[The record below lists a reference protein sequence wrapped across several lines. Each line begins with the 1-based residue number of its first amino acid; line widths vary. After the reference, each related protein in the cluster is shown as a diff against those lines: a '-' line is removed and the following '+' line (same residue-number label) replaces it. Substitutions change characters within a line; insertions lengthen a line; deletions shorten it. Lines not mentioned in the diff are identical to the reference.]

1 MKRLLIYF
9 IFIALSTNS
18 FGQKTGFTDLDEAL
32 KEPEIV
38 QWLNLGNQTKY
49 SNAKELPSKLSEC
62 KNLHKVYFGW
72 HKNFDLSKL
81 FKLLSQLP
89 KLDTLEMY
97 ACDIKKIPKEIGL
110 LTNLKCLILTLND
123 ITEISPEIGK
133 LKSLECLGISSN
145 KLVSLPKEIGDLT
158 NLTQLLLTDNEIVE
172 LPNSVCNLQKL
183 RELTLTSNNLKLLPN
198 DIYKLKSLKE
208 LALFGNKL
216 LSLPKTIGHLTLD
229 EIYLGG
235 YQNEF
240 TQFPNEIFQI
250 TTLKHLGI
258 YDIKIDSFPN
268 AIANL
273 KNLNSIGLR
282 NLKDFNWSIGLLKL
296 SKVTTINKADIGFER
311 YGEIPKEISALKSL
325 SELNLTGSTK
335 SYQTMQYV
343 SDLINLTKLQFDYY
357 IDTILPP
364 EIGKL
369 THLKYLELGK
379 SKLNSLPPEIGNL
392 TDLQEIILSTNWGQ
406 SISIPKEIG
415 KLGNLK
421 KIDFGWCNI
430 KELPNE
436 IGNLSNL
443 EELNIWGGDLTS
455 LPTSIGKLQKL
466 EELYLT
472 GNELQKLPSELFNLK
487 TLKFL
492 NLSDNDLIELD
503 SNICKLSNLKDLDLS
518 GNINLKTIPESLG
531 RLKMLTD
538 IDLSNTQIKQLPK
551 SLIDL
556 PKLDR
561 IKLCKTL
568 IDSTKE
574 IDRQYKGKID
584 WEWSCRDLERLLV
597 NFEEKYG
604 KETTKLTSHKDT
616 LIFNY
621 TYSYNEPNVIDEEY
635 TKTITIKLLKNVI
648 ENKKTFN
655 IPDPTVV
662 IAVTFFSVWYFDTV
676 YKDLHG
682 QIQIIETGKNKI
694 KLSISLTGKFN
705 GRQETSELINK
716 TLEYD
721 K

>member
-1 MKRLLIYF
+1 MKKLLLYF
-9 IFIALSTNS
+9 IFISLATNS

-38 QWLNLGNQTKY
+38 QWLHLSNQTKY
-49 SNAKELPSKLSEC
+49 SNSKELPTKLSEC
-62 KNLHKVYFGW
+62 KNLNKIYFGW
-72 HKNFDLSKL
+72 HKNFDLPKL

-97 ACDIKKIPKEIGL
+97 ACDLKEIPKEIGL
-110 LTNLKCLILTLND
+110 LTNLKYLKLDLNH
-123 ITEISPEIGK
+123 ITKISPEIQN
-133 LKSLECLGISSN
+133 LKSLEYLNIGSN
-145 KLVSLPKEIGDLT
+145 KLVTLPKEIGTLS
-158 NLTQLLLTDNEIVE
+158 NLTQLLLTSNDIVE
-172 LPNSVCNLQKL
+172 LPISICNLQNL
-183 RELTLTSNNLKLLPN
+183 QELTLTFNNLKSLPN
-198 DIYKLKSLKE
+198 DIYKLKSLKK

-216 LSLPKTIGHLTLD
+216 QSLPKTIGQLSLD

-240 TQFPNEIFQI
+240 TQFPYEIFQI

-268 AIANL
+268 AISNL

-282 NLKDFNWSIGLLKL
+282 NLKDFDWSSGLLKL
-296 SKVTTINKADIGFER
+296 SKLTTINKADIGFER
-311 YGEIPKEISALKSL
+311 YGEISKEISELKNL
-325 SELNLTGSTK
+325 SELKLTGSTK

-343 SDLINLTKLQFDYY
+343 SELTNLMKLQFDYY

-364 EIGKL
+364 EIRQL

-379 SKLNSLPPEIGNL
+379 SKLYSLPPEIGNL
-392 TDLQEIILSTNWGQ
+392 MNLQEINLSTNWGQ
-406 SISIPKEIG
+406 SVSIPKEIG
-415 KLGNLK
+415 KLVNLK

-430 KELPNE
+430 KEIPDE

-455 LPTSIGKLQKL
+455 LPTDIGKLKKL
-466 EELYLT
+466 EKLFLS
-472 GNELQKLPSELFNLK
+472 GNELQNLPAELFNLK
-487 TLKFL
+487 DLKFL
-492 NLSDNDLIELD
+492 NLSDNELVELD
-503 SNICKLSNLKDLDLS
+503 SNIYKLYSLEDLDLS
-518 GNINLKTIPESLG
+518 GNINLKVIPESLG
-531 RLKMLTD
+531 MLKMLSN

-551 SLIDL
+551 SLINL
-556 PKLDR
+556 PKLER

-568 IDSTKE
+568 IDNTKE
-574 IDRQYKGKID
+574 IDAQYKDKID

-604 KETTKLTSHKDT
+604 KETTKLISKKDT

-635 TKTITIKLLKNVI
+635 TKTITIKILKSVI
-648 ENKKTFN
+648 ENKKTFTV
-655 IPDPTVV
+655 PDPDIS
-662 IAVTFFSVWYFDTV
+662 IAVTFFSIWYFETD
-676 YKDLHG
+676 YKDLQG
-682 QIQIIETGKNKI
+682 QIQIIEIGKNKI
-694 KLSISLTGKFN
+694 NLSISLTGKFN
-705 GRQETSELINK
+705 GREETRELINK

>member
-1 MKRLLIYF
+1 M
-9 IFIALSTNS
+9 ATNS
-18 FGQKTGFTDLDEAL
+18 FGQKTGFTDLDKAL

-38 QWLNLGNQTKY
+38 GWLSLGNQTKY
-49 SNAKELPSKLSEC
+49 SNAKELPTKLSEC
-62 KNLHKVYFGW
+62 KNLHKIYFGW
-72 HKNFDLSKL
+72 HKNFDLPKL

-123 ITEISPEIGK
+123 ITEISPEIK
-133 LKSLECLGISSN
+133 NLKSLECLGISSN
-145 KLVSLPKEIGDLT
+145 KLVSLPKEIGALS
-158 NLTQLLLTDNEIVE
+158 NLTQLLLTDNDIVE
-172 LPNSVCNLQKL
+172 LPGSICNLRNL
-183 RELTLTSNNLKLLPN
+183 RELTLTSNNLKSLPN

-216 LSLPKTIGHLTLD
+216 QSLPETIGQLTLD

-258 YDIKIDSFPN
+258 YDIKIDSFPST
-268 AIANL
+268 IANL

-282 NLKDFNWSIGLLKL
+282 NLKDFDWSSGLLKL
-296 SKVTTINKADIGFER
+296 SKLTTINEAIIGFER
-311 YGEIPKEISALKSL
+311 HGEIPKEISALKSI
-325 SELNLTGSTK
+325 SELKLTGSTR

-343 SDLINLTKLQFDYY
+343 SELTNLTKLQFDYY

-379 SKLNSLPPEIGNL
+379 SKLNSLPAEIGNL
-392 TDLQEIILSTNWGQ
+392 INLQEIILSTNWGQ

-415 KLGNLK
+415 KLENLK
-421 KIDFGWCNI
+421 KFDCGWCNI

-436 IGNLSNL
+436 ISNLSNL

-455 LPTSIGKLQKL
+455 LPTNIGKLQKL
-466 EELYLT
+466 EKLYLT
-472 GNELQKLPSELFNLK
+472 GNELQKLPADLFNLK
-487 TLKFL
+487 ALKFL
-492 NLSDNDLIELD
+492 NLSDNDLVELD
-503 SNICKLSNLKDLDLS
+503 SNIYKLSNIEDLDLS

-531 RLKMLTD
+531 LLKMLSN

-551 SLIDL
+551 SLINL
-556 PKLDR
+556 PKLER

-568 IDSTKE
+568 IDNTKE
-574 IDRQYKGKID
+574 IDAQYKDKID

-604 KETTKLTSHKDT
+604 KETTKLTSQKDT

-635 TKTITIKLLKNVI
+635 TKTITIKLLKNII
-648 ENKKTFN
+648 ENKKTFT
-655 IPDPTVV
+655 IPDSNVA
-662 IAVTFFSVWYFDTV
+662 IAVTFFSVWYFDTD
-676 YKDLHG
+676 YKDLQG

-694 KLSISLTGKFN
+694 KLSIALTGKFN
-705 GRQETSELINK
+705 GREETSELINK
-716 TLEYD
+716 ALVFE